1 MLKRVA
7 ISCKHYFHEV
17 FSLKLEITT
26 TIFFIFVT
34 LTFVDMMVL
43 TGHMK
48 GHFDKSGLGRH
59 R

>member
-7 ISCKHYFHEV
+7 ISCKHYFYEV

-26 TIFFIFVT
+26 TILIYFVI
-34 LTFVDMMVL
+34 LTFVDMIVS
-43 TGHMK
+43 TVHMM
-48 GHFDKSGLGRH
+48 GHFDKSVIGRH